1 MKKIVIF
8 IFVLFFPFF
17 VFTQENSSDLEDD
30 LFGGD
35 EDTLISA
42 EEASS
47 ENKSGLKFKADLEK
61 ATLSLESKKM
71 RIGGSLS
78 SSMGINYA
86 WADPYSK
93 KDDYLKSFKDGKG
106 TFNTTLNGSL
116 FFDARPND
124 DLKLYGKFLF
134 GFPFEKNILGNGVAV
149 LPPISIPLP
158 SPPFPPNTIYKPFP
172 NGLSL
177 PTFVESSGVPNIKI
191 QELYTDFSAKNIAF
205 FRFGKHA
212 VKWGTGYFYSPADVI
227 NISRIDP
234 QDPTADREGGISLR
248 THIIIPKT
256 QHNIWLYLL
265 PPGQG
270 DGYDPKYTAGAAKG
284 EFVVGNWELGFGGW
298 YKYEKAPRL
307 ITTVSGS
314 IAGKV
319 AVFGE
324 GVFAWGSDYTYYKAD
339 MSPYTDKNKPFF
351 QATLGGSYSNADTN
365 TTIALQYFYNGFGYS
380 NTDAS
385 TSILEKAEDPVSLSD
400 ASFRKKLQNVL
411 AMGNR
416 GQHYI
421 ALNISQNKLGTD
433 KLSLNLF
440 QQFAISELEG
450 FSKLTL
456 NWKIYKFASMS
467 TGPSFSYP
475 LSSSSKTKGE
485 VRYSL
490 SFRLGGGTF

>member
-1 MKKIVIF
+1 MKKIAIF
-8 IFVLFFPFF
+8 IFVLFIPFF
-17 VFTQENSSDLEDD
+17 VFAQENSSDLEND

-42 EEASS
+42 DEARSGS
-47 ENKSGLKFKADLEK
+47 KSNLKFKADLEK
-61 ATLSLESKKM
+61 ASLSLESKKL

-86 WADPYSK
+86 WVDPYSK

-116 FFDARPND
+116 FFDARPNE

-134 GFPFEKNILGNGVAV
+134 GFPFEKSLSGALTVPKNSFGP
-149 LPPISIPLP
+149 LPPNDIILP
-158 SPPFPPNTIYKPFP
+158 IGV
-172 NGLSL
+172 NGAA
-177 PTFVESSGVPNIKI
+177 NIKI

-270 DGYDPKYTAGAAKG
+270 EDFDPKYTAGAAKG

-339 MSPYTDKNKPFF
+339 MSPYTEKSKPFF
-351 QATLGGSYSNADTN
+351 QATIGGSYSNADTN
-365 TTIALQYFYNGFGYS
+365 TSIALQYFYNGFGYS

-475 LSSSSKTKGE
+475 LSPSSKTKGQIG
-485 VRYSL
+485 YSL

>member
-1 MKKIVIF
+1 MKKIAIF
-8 IFVLFFPFF
+8 IFVLFIPFF
-17 VFTQENSSDLEDD
+17 VFAQENSSDLEND

-42 EEASS
+42 EEARSDS
-47 ENKSGLKFKADLEK
+47 KSNLKFKADLEK
-61 ATLSLESKKM
+61 ASLSLESKKL

-86 WADPYSK
+86 WVDPYSK

-106 TFNTTLNGSL
+106 SFNTTLNGSL
-116 FFDARPND
+116 FFDARPNE

-134 GFPFEKNILGNGVAV
+134 GFPFEKSLSGALTVPKNSFGPLQPNDIILPIGVNGAA
-149 LPPISIPLP
+149 
-158 SPPFPPNTIYKPFP
+158 
-172 NGLSL
+172 
-177 PTFVESSGVPNIKI
+177 NIKI

-339 MSPYTDKNKPFF
+339 MSSYTEKSKPFF

-365 TTIALQYFYNGFGYS
+365 TSIALQYFYNGFGYS

-385 TSILEKAEDPVSLSD
+385 TSILEKAEDPVLLSD
-400 ASFRKKLQNVL
+400 ASFRKKFQNVL

-475 LSSSSKTKGE
+475 LSPSSKTKGQIG
-485 VRYSL
+485 YSL

>member
-1 MKKIVIF
+1 
-8 IFVLFFPFF
+8 
-17 VFTQENSSDLEDD
+17 
-30 LFGGD
+30 
-35 EDTLISA
+35 
-42 EEASS
+42 
-47 ENKSGLKFKADLEK
+47 
-61 ATLSLESKKM
+61 
-71 RIGGSLS
+71 
-78 SSMGINYA
+78 MGIDYA
-86 WADPYSK
+86 WVDPYSK
-93 KDDYLKSFKDGKG
+93 KDDYLKSFKAGKG

-116 FFDARPND
+116 FFDARPNE

-134 GFPFEKNILGNGVAV
+134 GFPFEKSLSGALTVPKNSFGPLQPNDIILPIGVNGAA
-149 LPPISIPLP
+149 
-158 SPPFPPNTIYKPFP
+158 
-172 NGLSL
+172 
-177 PTFVESSGVPNIKI
+177 NIKI

-270 DGYDPKYTAGAAKG
+270 EDFDPKYTAGAAKG

-339 MSPYTDKNKPFF
+339 MSPYTEKNKPFF

-365 TTIALQYFYNGFGYS
+365 TSIALQYFYNGFGYS

-475 LSSSSKTKGE
+475 LSPSSKTKGQIG
-485 VRYSL
+485 YSL

>member
-17 VFTQENSSDLEDD
+17 VFAQENSSDLENE

-78 SSMGINYA
+78 SSMGIDYA
-86 WADPYSK
+86 WVDPYSK

-106 TFNTTLNGSL
+106 TFNTILNGSL
-116 FFDARPND
+116 FFDARPSD

-134 GFPFEKNILGNGVAV
+134 GFPFEKSLSGQGAAII
-149 LPPISIPLP
+149 PPAPSIPPAFYGFKLP
-158 SPPFPPNTIYKPFP
+158 A
-172 NGLSL
+172 
-177 PTFVESSGVPNIKI
+177 FVEVSGVPNIKI

-265 PPGQG
+265 PPGKEDG
-270 DGYDPKYTAGAAKG
+270 ENGYDPKYTAGAAKG

-339 MSPYTDKNKPFF
+339 MSSYPEKNKPFF
-351 QATLGGSYSNADTN
+351 QATIGGSYSNADTN
-365 TTIALQYFYNGFGYS
+365 TSIALQYFYNGFGYS
-380 NTDAS
+380 NTDAVV
-385 TSILEKAEDPVSLSD
+385 SIFEQAKNPALLFD
-400 ASFRKKLQNVL
+400 ASFKKKLQNVL
-411 AMGNR
+411 AMGNI

-475 LSSSSKTKGE
+475 LSPSSKTKGE

>member
-8 IFVLFFPFF
+8 IFVLFIPFF
-17 VFTQENSSDLEDD
+17 VFAQENSSDLENE

-78 SSMGINYA
+78 SSMGIDYA
-86 WADPYSK
+86 WVDPYSK

-106 TFNTTLNGSL
+106 TFNTILNGSL
-116 FFDARPND
+116 FFDARPSE

-134 GFPFEKNILGNGVAV
+134 GFPFEKSLSGALTVPKNE
-149 LPPISIPLP
+149 LPPALQGL
-158 SPPFPPNTIYKPFP
+158 FP
-172 NGLSL
+172 NGITAPVS
-177 PTFVESSGVPNIKI
+177 VNGAANIKI

-270 DGYDPKYTAGAAKG
+270 DGKDGYDPKYTAGAAKG

-339 MSPYTDKNKPFF
+339 MNSYTEKNKPFF

-365 TTIALQYFYNGFGYS
+365 TSIALQYFYNGFGYK
-380 NTDAS
+380 
-385 TSILEKAEDPVSLSD
+385 KAETDRM
-400 ASFRKKLQNVL
+400 FIEMKYLQ
-411 AMGNR
+411 M

-450 FSKLTL
+450 LSTLSL

-475 LSSSSKTKGE
+475 LSPSSKTKGE
-485 VRYSL
+485 VRYRL

>member
-1 MKKIVIF
+1 MKKIAIF
-8 IFVLFFPFF
+8 IFVLFIPFF
-17 VFTQENSSDLEDD
+17 VFAQENSSDLEND

-42 EEASS
+42 EEARSDS
-47 ENKSGLKFKADLEK
+47 KSNLKFKADLEK
-61 ATLSLESKKM
+61 ASLSLESKKL

-86 WADPYSK
+86 WVDPYSK

-116 FFDARPND
+116 FFDARPNE

-134 GFPFEKNILGNGVAV
+134 GFPFEKSLSGALTVPKNSFGPLQPNDIILPIGVNGAA
-149 LPPISIPLP
+149 
-158 SPPFPPNTIYKPFP
+158 
-172 NGLSL
+172 
-177 PTFVESSGVPNIKI
+177 NIKI

-270 DGYDPKYTAGAAKG
+270 EDFDPKYTAGAAKG

-339 MSPYTDKNKPFF
+339 MSPYTEKNKPFF

-365 TTIALQYFYNGFGYS
+365 TSIALQYFYNGFGYS
-380 NTDAS
+380 NTDVS

-475 LSSSSKTKGE
+475 LSPNSKTKGE

-490 SFRLGGGTF
+490 SFLLGGGNF

>member
-1 MKKIVIF
+1 MKKIIIF
-8 IFVLFFPFF
+8 IFAFLPFF
-17 VFTQENSSDLEDD
+17 VFAQENSTNLEDE

-35 EDTLISA
+35 EDTIISA
-42 EEASS
+42 EEARSD
-47 ENKSGLKFKADLEK
+47 NKSDFKFKADLEK
-61 ATLSLESKKM
+61 ASLTLEAKKL
-71 RIGGSLS
+71 RIGGSLG

-86 WADPYSK
+86 WEDPYSK
-93 KDDYLKSFKDGKG
+93 KDDYMKSFKDGKG
-106 TFNTTLNGSL
+106 TFNTALNGSL
-116 FFDARPND
+116 FFDARPVE
-124 DLKLYGKFLF
+124 DLKLYGKFIF
-134 GFPFEKNILGNGVAV
+134 GFPFEKSLSGALTIPKNTFFNANDIIA
-149 LPPISIPLP
+149 PISV
-158 SPPFPPNTIYKPFP
+158 
-172 NGLSL
+172 NGA
-177 PTFVESSGVPNIKI
+177 VNIKI
-191 QELYTDFSAKNIAF
+191 QELYTDFSAKDIAF

-234 QDPTADREGGISLR
+234 EDPTADREGGLSLR

-270 DGYDPKYTAGAAKG
+270 DGFDPKYTAGAAKG
-284 EFVVGNWELGFGGW
+284 EFVIGNWELGVGGW

-307 ITTVSGS
+307 VATFSGS

-324 GVFAWGSDYTYYKAD
+324 GVFAWGSDYTYYKTD
-339 MSPYTDKNKPFF
+339 MSPYTEKNKPFF
-351 QATLGGSYSNADTN
+351 QATLGGSYSNDDTH
-365 TTIALQYFYNGFGYS
+365 TSIALQYFYNGFGYS
-380 NTDAS
+380 NTDAAVN
-385 TSILEKAEDPVSLSD
+385 ILDQAKNPALLFNAAFREKV
-400 ASFRKKLQNVL
+400 QNIS
-411 AMGNR
+411 AMGNI

-421 ALNISQNKLGTD
+421 AFTISQNKLGTD
-433 KLSLNLF
+433 KLSLSLF

-475 LSSSSKTKGE
+475 LSSKSKTKGGIG
-485 VRYSL
+485 YTL

>member
-35 EDTLISA
+35 EETLISA
-42 EEASS
+42 EEAGSDS
-47 ENKSGLKFKADLEK
+47 KSNLKFKADLEK

-78 SSMGINYA
+78 SSMGINYS
-86 WADPYSK
+86 WVDPYSK
-93 KDDYLKSFKDGKG
+93 KDDYLKSFKEGKG

-116 FFDARPND
+116 FFDARPSD

-134 GFPFEKNILGNGVAV
+134 GFPFEKSLSGQGAAII
-149 LPPISIPLP
+149 PPAPSIPPAFYGFKLP
-158 SPPFPPNTIYKPFP
+158 A
-172 NGLSL
+172 
-177 PTFVESSGVPNIKI
+177 FVEVSGVPNIKI

-270 DGYDPKYTAGAAKG
+270 EDFDPKYTAGAAKG

-339 MSPYTDKNKPFF
+339 MSSYTEKNKPFF
-351 QATLGGSYSNADTN
+351 QATLGGSYSNTDTN

-380 NTDAS
+380 NTDVS

-475 LSSSSKTKGE
+475 LSPSSKTKGQIG
-485 VRYSL
+485 YSL

>member
-8 IFVLFFPFF
+8 IFVLFIPFF
-17 VFTQENSSDLEDD
+17 VFAQENSSDLEND

-42 EEASS
+42 DEARSDS
-47 ENKSGLKFKADLEK
+47 KSNLKFKADLEK
-61 ATLSLESKKM
+61 ASLSLESKKL

-86 WADPYSK
+86 WVDPYSK

-134 GFPFEKNILGNGVAV
+134 GFPFEKSLSGQGAAII
-149 LPPISIPLP
+149 PPDPSIPPAFYGFKLP
-158 SPPFPPNTIYKPFP
+158 A
-172 NGLSL
+172 
-177 PTFVESSGVPNIKI
+177 FVEVSGVPNIKI

-248 THIIIPKT
+248 THIIVPKT

-265 PPGQG
+265 PPEQR
-270 DGYDPKYTAGAAKG
+270 DGFDPKYTAGAAKG

-324 GVFAWGSDYTYYKAD
+324 GVFAWGSDYTYYKAN
-339 MSPYTDKNKPFF
+339 MSPYTEKNKPFF

-365 TTIALQYFYNGFGYS
+365 TSIALQYFYNGFGYS
-380 NTDAS
+380 NTD
-385 TSILEKAEDPVSLSD
+385 TVQDILSEAAVHIKNENYTHPS
-400 ASFRKKLQNVL
+400 VL
-411 AMGNR
+411 ASRNIAQMGNI

-433 KLSLNLF
+433 KLSLNFF

-456 NWKIYKFASMS
+456 NWRIYKFASMS

-475 LSSSSKTKGE
+475 LSPNSKTKGE

>member
-17 VFTQENSSDLEDD
+17 VFAQENSSDLEDE

-35 EDTLISA
+35 EETLISA

-78 SSMGINYA
+78 SSMGINYS
-86 WADPYSK
+86 WVDPYSK

-116 FFDARPND
+116 FFDARPNEN
-124 DLKLYGKFLF
+124 LKLYGKFLF
-134 GFPFEKNILGNGVAV
+134 GFPFEKSLSGALAV
-149 LPPISIPLP
+149 PKNELPPALQGL
-158 SPPFPPNTIYKPFP
+158 FP
-172 NGLSL
+172 NGITAPVS
-177 PTFVESSGVPNIKI
+177 VNGAANIKI

-270 DGYDPKYTAGAAKG
+270 DGKDGYDPKYTAGAAKG

-339 MSPYTDKNKPFF
+339 MSPYTEKNKPFF
-351 QATLGGSYSNADTN
+351 QATIGGSYSNADSN
-365 TTIALQYFYNGFGYS
+365 TSIALQYFYNGFGYK
-380 NTDAS
+380 
-385 TSILEKAEDPVSLSD
+385 KAETDRM
-400 ASFRKKLQNVL
+400 FIEMKYLQ
-411 AMGNR
+411 M

-450 FSKLTL
+450 LSTLSL

-475 LSSSSKTKGE
+475 LSPNSKTKGE

>member
-35 EDTLISA
+35 EETLISA

-78 SSMGINYA
+78 SSMGIDYA
-86 WADPYSK
+86 WEDPYSK
-93 KDDYLKSFKDGKG
+93 KNDYLKSLKDGKG
-106 TFNTTLNGSL
+106 KFNINLNGSL
-116 FFDARPND
+116 FFDARPSE

-134 GFPFEKNILGNGVAV
+134 GFPFEKSLSGQGSAFV
-149 LPPISIPLP
+149 PKSIV
-158 SPPFPPNTIYKPFP
+158 PPNGIE
-172 NGLSL
+172 L
-177 PTFVESSGVPNIKI
+177 PAFVEVSGVPNIKI

-265 PPGQG
+265 PPEQR

-339 MSPYTDKNKPFF
+339 MSPYTEKNKPFF

-365 TTIALQYFYNGFGYS
+365 TGIVLQYFYNGFGYS
-380 NTDAS
+380 NTDTAQDILSKAAVHIKNKNYTHPSVLAS
-385 TSILEKAEDPVSLSD
+385 GDI
-400 ASFRKKLQNVL
+400 F
-411 AMGNR
+411 AMGNI

-433 KLSLNLF
+433 KLSLNFF

-456 NWKIYKFASMS
+456 NWRIYKFASMS

-475 LSSSSKTKGE
+475 LSPNSKTKGE

>member
-8 IFVLFFPFF
+8 IFALFIPFF
-17 VFTQENSSDLEDD
+17 VFAQENSSDLENE

-42 EEASS
+42 EEAGSDS
-47 ENKSGLKFKADLEK
+47 KSNLKFKADLEK
-61 ATLSLESKKM
+61 ANLSLESKKL

-78 SSMGINYA
+78 SSMGINYS

-93 KDDYLKSFKDGKG
+93 KNDYLKSFKDGKG

-116 FFDARPND
+116 FFDARPSD

-134 GFPFEKNILGNGVAV
+134 GFPFEKSLSGALTVPKDE
-149 LPPISIPLP
+149 L
-158 SPPFPPNTIYKPFP
+158 SPALQSFFP
-172 NGLSL
+172 NGITAPVS
-177 PTFVESSGVPNIKI
+177 VNGAANIKI

-270 DGYDPKYTAGAAKG
+270 EDFDPKYTAGAAKG

-339 MSPYTDKNKPFF
+339 MSSYTEKNKPFF

-365 TTIALQYFYNGFGYS
+365 TSIALQYFYNGFGYS
-380 NTDAS
+380 NTDVS

-475 LSSSSKTKGE
+475 LSPSSKTKGQIG
-485 VRYSL
+485 YSL

>member
-1 MKKIVIF
+1 MKKIAIF
-8 IFVLFFPFF
+8 IFVLFIPFF
-17 VFTQENSSDLEDD
+17 VFAQENSSDLENN

-42 EEASS
+42 EEARSDS
-47 ENKSGLKFKADLEK
+47 KSNLKFKADLEK
-61 ATLSLESKKM
+61 ASLSLESKKL

-78 SSMGINYA
+78 SSMGIDYA
-86 WADPYSK
+86 WVDPYSK
-93 KDDYLKSFKDGKG
+93 KDDYLKSFKAGKG

-116 FFDARPND
+116 FFDARPNE

-134 GFPFEKNILGNGVAV
+134 GFPFEKSLSGALTVPKNSFGPLQPNDIILPIGVNGAA
-149 LPPISIPLP
+149 
-158 SPPFPPNTIYKPFP
+158 
-172 NGLSL
+172 
-177 PTFVESSGVPNIKI
+177 NIKI
-191 QELYTDFSAKNIAF
+191 QELYTDFSAKDIAF

-265 PPGQG
+265 PPEQK
-270 DGYDPKYTAGAAKG
+270 DGFDPKYTAGAAKG

-339 MSPYTDKNKPFF
+339 MSPYTEKNKPFF

-365 TTIALQYFYNGFGYS
+365 TSIALQYFYNGFGYS

-475 LSSSSKTKGE
+475 LSPSSKTKGQIG
-485 VRYSL
+485 YSL

>member
-1 MKKIVIF
+1 MKKIAIF
-8 IFVLFFPFF
+8 IFVLFIPFF
-17 VFTQENSSDLEDD
+17 VFAQENSSDLEND

-42 EEASS
+42 EEARSDS
-47 ENKSGLKFKADLEK
+47 KSNLKFKADLEK
-61 ATLSLESKKM
+61 ASLSLESKKL

-86 WADPYSK
+86 WVDPYSK

-116 FFDARPND
+116 FFDARPNE

-134 GFPFEKNILGNGVAV
+134 GFPFEKSLSGALTVPKNSFGPLQPNDIILPIGVNGAA
-149 LPPISIPLP
+149 
-158 SPPFPPNTIYKPFP
+158 
-172 NGLSL
+172 
-177 PTFVESSGVPNIKI
+177 NIKI

-270 DGYDPKYTAGAAKG
+270 EDFDPKYTAGAAKG
-284 EFVVGNWELGFGGW
+284 EFVIGNWELGFGGW

-339 MSPYTDKNKPFF
+339 MSSYTEKNKPFF

-380 NTDAS
+380 NTDVS

-475 LSSSSKTKGE
+475 LSPSSKTKGQIG
-485 VRYSL
+485 YSL

>member
-1 MKKIVIF
+1 M
-8 IFVLFFPFF
+8 
-17 VFTQENSSDLEDD
+17 Q
-30 LFGGD
+30 
-35 EDTLISA
+35 
-42 EEASS
+42 
-47 ENKSGLKFKADLEK
+47 GL
-61 ATLSLESKKM
+61 
-71 RIGGSLS
+71 
-78 SSMGINYA
+78 
-86 WADPYSK
+86 
-93 KDDYLKSFKDGKG
+93 
-106 TFNTTLNGSL
+106 
-116 FFDARPND
+116 
-124 DLKLYGKFLF
+124 
-134 GFPFEKNILGNGVAV
+134 
-149 LPPISIPLP
+149 
-158 SPPFPPNTIYKPFP
+158 FP
-172 NGLSL
+172 NGITAPVS
-177 PTFVESSGVPNIKI
+177 VNGAANIKI

-284 EFVVGNWELGFGGW
+284 EVVFGNWELGFGGW

-339 MSPYTDKNKPFF
+339 MSSYTEKSKPFF

-365 TTIALQYFYNGFGYS
+365 TSIALQYFYNGFGYS
-380 NTDAS
+380 NTDAVV
-385 TSILEKAEDPVSLSD
+385 SIFEQAKNPALLFD
-400 ASFRKKLQNVL
+400 ASFKKKLQNVL
-411 AMGNR
+411 AMGNI

-433 KLSLNLF
+433 KLSLNLS

-450 FSKLTL
+450 LSTLTL

-475 LSSSSKTKGE
+475 LSLSSKTKGE

>member
-8 IFVLFFPFF
+8 IFVLFIPFF
-17 VFTQENSSDLEDD
+17 VFAQENSSDLENE

-78 SSMGINYA
+78 SSMGINYS

-93 KDDYLKSFKDGKG
+93 KNDYLKSFKDGKG

-116 FFDARPND
+116 FFDARPSD

-134 GFPFEKNILGNGVAV
+134 GFPFEKSLSGALTVPKDE
-149 LPPISIPLP
+149 L
-158 SPPFPPNTIYKPFP
+158 SPALQSFFP
-172 NGLSL
+172 NGITAPVS
-177 PTFVESSGVPNIKI
+177 VNGAANIKI

-265 PPGQG
+265 PPGKG
-270 DGYDPKYTAGAAKG
+270 DGKDGYDPKYTAGAAKG

-339 MSPYTDKNKPFF
+339 MSPYTEKNKPFF

-365 TTIALQYFYNGFGYS
+365 TTIALQYFYNGFGYK
-380 NTDAS
+380 
-385 TSILEKAEDPVSLSD
+385 KAETDRM
-400 ASFRKKLQNVL
+400 FIEMKYLQ
-411 AMGNR
+411 M

-450 FSKLTL
+450 LSTLSL
-456 NWKIYKFASMS
+456 NWRIYKFASMS

-475 LSSSSKTKGE
+475 LSPSSKTKGE

>member
-42 EEASS
+42 EETRSDS
-47 ENKSGLKFKADLEK
+47 KSNLKFKTDLEK
-61 ATLSLESKKM
+61 ATLSLESKKL

-78 SSMGINYA
+78 SSMGIDYA
-86 WADPYSK
+86 WVDPYSK

-106 TFNTTLNGSL
+106 SFNTTLNGSL
-116 FFDARPND
+116 FFDARPNEN
-124 DLKLYGKFLF
+124 LKLYGKFLF
-134 GFPFEKNILGNGVAV
+134 GFPFEKSLSGVLAV
-149 LPPISIPLP
+149 PKNELPPALQGL
-158 SPPFPPNTIYKPFP
+158 FP
-172 NGLSL
+172 NGITAPVS
-177 PTFVESSGVPNIKI
+177 VNGAANIKI

-270 DGYDPKYTAGAAKG
+270 DGKDGYDPKYTAGAAKG

-339 MSPYTDKNKPFF
+339 MSSYTEKNKPFF

-365 TTIALQYFYNGFGYS
+365 TTIALQYFYNGFGYK
-380 NTDAS
+380 
-385 TSILEKAEDPVSLSD
+385 KAETDRT
-400 ASFRKKLQNVL
+400 FIEMKYLQ
-411 AMGNR
+411 M

-433 KLSLNLF
+433 KLSLNFF

-450 FSKLTL
+450 LSTLTL

-475 LSSSSKTKGE
+475 LSLSSKTKGE

>member
-8 IFVLFFPFF
+8 IFVLFIPFF
-17 VFTQENSSDLEDD
+17 VFAQENSSDLENE

-78 SSMGINYA
+78 SSMGIDYA
-86 WADPYSK
+86 WVDPYSK

-106 TFNTTLNGSL
+106 TFNTILNGSL
-116 FFDARPND
+116 FFDARPNEN
-124 DLKLYGKFLF
+124 LKLYGKFLF
-134 GFPFEKNILGNGVAV
+134 GFPFEKSLSGQGAAII
-149 LPPISIPLP
+149 PPAPSIPPAFYGFKLP
-158 SPPFPPNTIYKPFP
+158 A
-172 NGLSL
+172 
-177 PTFVESSGVPNIKI
+177 FVEVSGVPNIKI

-339 MSPYTDKNKPFF
+339 MSSYTEKSKPFF

-365 TTIALQYFYNGFGYS
+365 TSIALQYFYNGFGYS
-380 NTDAS
+380 NTDTAKDILSEAAVHIKNKDYTHPSVLAS
-385 TSILEKAEDPVSLSD
+385 GDI
-400 ASFRKKLQNVL
+400 F
-411 AMGNR
+411 AMGNI

-475 LSSSSKTKGE
+475 LSPSSKTKGE

>member
-1 MKKIVIF
+1 MKKIAIF
-8 IFVLFFPFF
+8 IFVLFIPFF
-17 VFTQENSSDLEDD
+17 VFAQENSSDLEND

-42 EEASS
+42 EEARSDS
-47 ENKSGLKFKADLEK
+47 KSNLKFKADLEK
-61 ATLSLESKKM
+61 ASLSLESKKL

-86 WADPYSK
+86 WVDPYSK

-116 FFDARPND
+116 FFDARPNE

-134 GFPFEKNILGNGVAV
+134 GFPFEKSLSGALTVPKNSFGPLQPNDIILPIGVNGAA
-149 LPPISIPLP
+149 
-158 SPPFPPNTIYKPFP
+158 
-172 NGLSL
+172 
-177 PTFVESSGVPNIKI
+177 NIKI

-205 FRFGKHA
+205 FRFGNHA

-270 DGYDPKYTAGAAKG
+270 EDFDPKYTAGAAKG

-324 GVFAWGSDYTYYKAD
+324 GVFAWGSDYTYYKAN
-339 MSPYTDKNKPFF
+339 MSPYTEKSKPFF
-351 QATLGGSYSNADTN
+351 QATIGGSYSNADTN
-365 TTIALQYFYNGFGYS
+365 TSIALQYFYNGFGYS

-475 LSSSSKTKGE
+475 LSPNSKTKGE

>member
-17 VFTQENSSDLEDD
+17 VFAQENSSDLENE

-61 ATLSLESKKM
+61 AHLSLESKKM

-78 SSMGINYA
+78 SSMGIDYA
-86 WADPYSK
+86 WVDPYSK

-106 TFNTTLNGSL
+106 TFNTILNGSL
-116 FFDARPND
+116 FFDARPSD

-134 GFPFEKNILGNGVAV
+134 GFPFEKSLSGQGAAII
-149 LPPISIPLP
+149 PPAPSIPPAFYGFKLP
-158 SPPFPPNTIYKPFP
+158 A
-172 NGLSL
+172 
-177 PTFVESSGVPNIKI
+177 FVEVSGVPNIKI

-265 PPGQG
+265 PPGKEDG
-270 DGYDPKYTAGAAKG
+270 ENGYDPKYTAGAAKG

-339 MSPYTDKNKPFF
+339 MSSYPEKNKPFF
-351 QATLGGSYSNADTN
+351 QATIGGSYSNADTN
-365 TTIALQYFYNGFGYS
+365 TSIALQYFYNGFGYS
-380 NTDAS
+380 NTDAVV
-385 TSILEKAEDPVSLSD
+385 SIFEQAKNPALLFD
-400 ASFRKKLQNVL
+400 ASFKKKLQNVL
-411 AMGNR
+411 AMGNI

-475 LSSSSKTKGE
+475 LSPSSKTKGE

>member
-1 MKKIVIF
+1 MKKIAIF
-8 IFVLFFPFF
+8 IFVLFIPFF
-17 VFTQENSSDLEDD
+17 VFAQENSSDLENE

-78 SSMGINYA
+78 SSMGIDYA
-86 WADPYSK
+86 WVDPYSK

-106 TFNTTLNGSL
+106 SFNTTLNGSL
-116 FFDARPND
+116 FFDARPNE

-134 GFPFEKNILGNGVAV
+134 GFPFEKSLSGALTVPKNSFG
-149 LPPISIPLP
+149 PLQ
-158 SPPFPPNTIYKPFP
+158 PNDI
-172 NGLSL
+172 SL
-177 PTFVESSGVPNIKI
+177 PIGVNGAANIKI
-191 QELYTDFSAKNIAF
+191 QELYTDFSAKDIAF

-270 DGYDPKYTAGAAKG
+270 EDFDPKYTAGAAKG

-339 MSPYTDKNKPFF
+339 MSSYTEKNKPFF

-365 TTIALQYFYNGFGYS
+365 TSIALQYFYNGFGYS
-380 NTDAS
+380 NTDVS

-475 LSSSSKTKGE
+475 LSPSSKTKGQIG
-485 VRYSL
+485 YSL

>member
-1 MKKIVIF
+1 MKKIAIF
-8 IFVLFFPFF
+8 IFVLFIPFF
-17 VFTQENSSDLEDD
+17 VFAQENSSDLEND

-42 EEASS
+42 DEARSDS
-47 ENKSGLKFKADLEK
+47 KSNLKFKADLEK
-61 ATLSLESKKM
+61 ASLSLESKKL

-86 WADPYSK
+86 WVDPYSK

-116 FFDARPND
+116 FFDARPNE

-134 GFPFEKNILGNGVAV
+134 GFPFEKSLSGALTVPKNSFGP
-149 LPPISIPLP
+149 LPPNDIILP
-158 SPPFPPNTIYKPFP
+158 IGV
-172 NGLSL
+172 NGAA
-177 PTFVESSGVPNIKI
+177 NIKI

-270 DGYDPKYTAGAAKG
+270 EDFDPKYTAGAAKG

-339 MSPYTDKNKPFF
+339 MSSYTEKNKPFF

-365 TTIALQYFYNGFGYS
+365 TSIALQYFYNGFGYS
-380 NTDAS
+380 NTDVS

-475 LSSSSKTKGE
+475 LSPNSKTKGE

>member
-8 IFVLFFPFF
+8 IFVLFIPFF
-17 VFTQENSSDLEDD
+17 VFAQENSSDLEDD

-35 EDTLISA
+35 EETLISA

-61 ATLSLESKKM
+61 ATLSLESKKL

-78 SSMGINYA
+78 SSMGINYS
-86 WADPYSK
+86 WVDPYSK

-116 FFDARPND
+116 FFDARPSD

-134 GFPFEKNILGNGVAV
+134 GFPFEKSLSGQGAAII
-149 LPPISIPLP
+149 PPAPSIPPAFYGFKLP
-158 SPPFPPNTIYKPFP
+158 A
-172 NGLSL
+172 
-177 PTFVESSGVPNIKI
+177 FVEVRGVPNIKI

-339 MSPYTDKNKPFF
+339 MSPYPEKNKPFF

-365 TTIALQYFYNGFGYS
+365 TSVALQYFYNGFGYS
-380 NTDAS
+380 NTDTAQDILSEAAVHIKNKDYTHRSVFAS
-385 TSILEKAEDPVSLSD
+385 GDI
-400 ASFRKKLQNVL
+400 L
-411 AMGNR
+411 AMGNI

-433 KLSLNLF
+433 KLNLNLF

-475 LSSSSKTKGE
+475 LSPNSKTKGE

>member
-1 MKKIVIF
+1 MKKLAIF
-8 IFVLFFPFF
+8 IFAFLPFF
-17 VFTQENSSDLEDD
+17 VFSQENSSLEDE
-30 LFGGD
+30 LFGGE

-42 EEASS
+42 EETRSDS
-47 ENKSGLKFKADLEK
+47 KSNLKFKADLEK
-61 ATLSLESKKM
+61 ASLTLEAKKL

-86 WADPYSK
+86 WEDPYSK

-106 TFNTTLNGSL
+106 TFNTNLNGSL
-116 FFDARPND
+116 FFDARPVE

-134 GFPFEKNILGNGVAV
+134 GFPFEKSLSGALTIPKNTFFNANDIIA
-149 LPPISIPLP
+149 PISV
-158 SPPFPPNTIYKPFP
+158 
-172 NGLSL
+172 NGA
-177 PTFVESSGVPNIKI
+177 VNIKI
-191 QELYTDFSAKNIAF
+191 QELYTDFSAKDIAF
-205 FRFGKHA
+205 FRFGKHT

-234 QDPTADREGGISLR
+234 QDPTADREGGLSLR

-270 DGYDPKYTAGAAKG
+270 DGKDSYDPKYTAGAVKG
-284 EFVVGNWELGFGGW
+284 EFVIGNWELGLGGW
-298 YKYEKAPRL
+298 YKYKKAPRL
-307 ITTVSGS
+307 VTTLSGS

-324 GVFAWGSDYTYYKAD
+324 GVFAWGSDYTYYKND
-339 MSPYTDKNKPFF
+339 MSSYTEKNKPFF
-351 QATLGGSYSNADTN
+351 QATLGGSYSNDDTH
-365 TTIALQYFYNGFGYS
+365 TSIALQYFYNGFGYS
-380 NTDAS
+380 NTDAAKD
-385 TSILEKAEDPVSLSD
+385 ILSQAAVQIKNKNYAHPSVLVSSD
-400 ASFRKKLQNVL
+400 IF
-411 AMGNR
+411 AMGNI

-421 ALNISQNKLGTD
+421 TFTISQNKLGTD

-450 FSKLTL
+450 ISKLTL

-475 LSSSSKTKGE
+475 LSSKSKTKGGIG
-485 VRYSL
+485 YTL

>member
-1 MKKIVIF
+1 MKKIAIF
-8 IFVLFFPFF
+8 IFVLFIPFF
-17 VFTQENSSDLEDD
+17 VFAQENSSDLEND

-47 ENKSGLKFKADLEK
+47 GSKSNLKFKADLEK
-61 ATLSLESKKM
+61 ASLSLESKKL

-86 WADPYSK
+86 WVDPYSK

-116 FFDARPND
+116 FFDARPNE

-134 GFPFEKNILGNGVAV
+134 GFPFEKSLSGALTVPKNSFGP
-149 LPPISIPLP
+149 LPPNDIILP
-158 SPPFPPNTIYKPFP
+158 IGV
-172 NGLSL
+172 NGAA
-177 PTFVESSGVPNIKI
+177 NIKI
-191 QELYTDFSAKNIAF
+191 QELYTDFSAKDIAF

-256 QHNIWLYLL
+256 QHNIWLYML

-270 DGYDPKYTAGAAKG
+270 EDFDPKYTAGAAKG

-339 MSPYTDKNKPFF
+339 MSSYTEKNKPFF
-351 QATLGGSYSNADTN
+351 QATLGGSYSNTDTN

-380 NTDAS
+380 NTDVS

-450 FSKLTL
+450 LSKLTL

-475 LSSSSKTKGE
+475 LSPNSKTKGQIG
-485 VRYSL
+485 YSL